1 MKKFFAI
8 LLAFILVLSLAA
20 CHEESGV
27 LDEIKTYEIAS
38 HVHSLD
44 IEINAAN
51 FTIVYA
57 DRFKIESNLK
67 NLSVSENGGV
77 LKIVDKIK
85 SNVTYTDAMLTL
97 HLPRDITFDDVNIKT
112 GAANLTAD
120 SLSTNSLTLKL
131 GAGNAEFG
139 CLNAYRY
146 AEIEGGAGQI
156 TVHDGILQNL
166 SLEWG
171 VGRLDLTAAL
181 SGESDLVLGV
191 GESNITLIGSPDD
204 YTLDVDE
211 GIGSITIDRDFGSD
225 HGGNG
230 QNQVEIEGG
239 IGNANISFR
248 AK

>member
-1 MKKFFAI
+1 M
-8 LLAFILVLSLAA
+8 LVFSLAA

-57 DRFKIESNLK
+57 DSFKIESNLK

-85 SNVTYTDAMLTL
+85 GNVTYTDAMLTL
-97 HLPRDITFDDVNIKT
+97 HLPRDITFEDVNIKT
-112 GAANLTAD
+112 GAASLAAD

-139 CLNAYRY
+139 CLNAYQY
-146 AEIEGGAGQI
+146 AEIKGGAGQI

-204 YTLDVDE
+204 YTLDVEE

-239 IGNANISFR
+239 IGNANVSFR
-248 AK
+248 SK